1 MPEMIDFKYVG
12 ILLFV
17 LLICSCKTGGKQY
30 PKLSM
35 SADEI
40 VHSMVEIYTIN
51 AAMNINDL
59 SFRDS
64 ATGVYYNQLSKISGK
79 SIAAIREDFEKLLL
93 MPDSMLV
100 LQNRA
105 LDTLRAM
112 QYRTISKTTINIGI
126 N

>member
-1 MPEMIDFKYVG
+1 MEMIDVKYGV
-12 ILLFV
+12 ILLFFV
-17 LLICSCKTGGKQY
+17 FICSCKNGGKQY
-30 PKLSM
+30 PQLSM

-40 VHSMVEIYTIN
+40 VQCMVNMYTVN
-51 AAMNINDL
+51 AAININDL

-64 ATGVYYNQLSKISGK
+64 TTVKYYEQLSKISGK
-79 SIAAIREDFEKLLL
+79 SVTTIKQDFEKLLL

-105 LDTLRAM
+105 LDTLRAI
-112 QYRTISKTTINIGI
+112 QDRTINRTTINIGI